1 MNQLGGAL
9 AVVSGR
15 GLENLDRILQGA
27 PQAVAAVHGLVRR
40 RADGTIAAANA
51 EPVSAWV
58 LARLAAACDAHAGL
72 RVEDKRLAVALHF
85 RAAPELAEL
94 CETLATQLALESGLA
109 VQRGDMV
116 VELRAPGAT
125 KAEAVAA
132 FMAEPPFRGRT
143 PIFVGDDLTD
153 EDGFAGAERSGGY
166 GVIVGARRPT
176 RARYGLADV
185 EAALAWLSAQA

>member
-1 MNQLGGAL
+1 MEDK
-9 AVVSGR
+9 S
-15 GLENLDRILQGA
+15 
-27 PQAVAAVHGLVRR
+27 
-40 RADGTIAAANA
+40 
-51 EPVSAWV
+51 
-58 LARLAAACDAHAGL
+58 LAA
-72 RVEDKRLAVALHF
+72 ALHF
-85 RAAPELAEL
+85 RAAPGLAGL
-94 CETLATQLALESGLA
+94 CETLAAQLAAESGLS

-132 FMAEPPFRGRT
+132 FMAEPPFCGRT

-166 GVIVGARRPT
+166 GVIVGPRRPT

-185 EAALAWLSAQA
+185 ETALAWLSA